1 MTGRPRLLAP
11 RLAVGAGLLGL
22 IGFAAFWLLTAP
34 RGLSEAELAALP
46 EGDAGRGEA
55 VFWAGGCASCHAA
68 PGATGEGLLA
78 LGGGLELVTPFGTF
92 VAPNISSDPED
103 GIGAW
108 STGDLSDAMLRG
120 VSPEGAPYYPA
131 FPYASYA
138 RMTPG
143 DVADLRAYLATLP
156 AVTGEAADHR
166 LAFPFSLRR
175 GIGLWQR
182 AFLSPEPVVAVDE
195 TDPALVRGRYLVE
208 GPGHCGECHTPRN
221 LAGGLETDR
230 WLAGG
235 PNPEGKGRIPDIT
248 PGGDLGAWS
257 VGDIAY
263 YLETGFTPE
272 FDSVG
277 GSMAAVQRNMSMLP
291 ASDREAIAGY
301 LKAVPAPAP

>member
-1 MTGRPRLLAP
+1 MTGRRLLLPRLI
-11 RLAVGAGLLGL
+11 VGAGLLSL
-22 IGFAAFWLLTAP
+22 AGFGAFWLLTAP

-46 EGDAGRGEA
+46 EGDPARGET

-68 PGATGEGLLA
+68 RGATGEALLA
-78 LGGGLELVTPFGTF
+78 LGGGLELATPFGTF

-103 GIGAW
+103 GIGSW
-108 STGDLSDAMLRG
+108 STGDLANAMLRG
-120 VSPEGAPYYPA
+120 ISPEGAHYYPA

-138 RMTPG
+138 RMEPG

-156 AVTGEAADHR
+156 AVAGKAADHR
-166 LAFPFSLRR
+166 LAFPYSLRR
-175 GIGLWQR
+175 GIGLWQL
-182 AFLSPEPVVAVDE
+182 AFLSSDPVVAVDE
-195 TDPALVRGRYLVE
+195 ADQELVRGRYLVE

-221 LAGGLETDR
+221 FAGGLETGR

-235 PNPEGKGRIPDIT
+235 PNPEGEGRIPDIT
-248 PGGDLGAWS
+248 PGGELGEWS

-301 LKAVPAPAP
+301 LKVVPALAP

>member
-1 MTGRPRLLAP
+1 MTGRRLLLPRLI
-11 RLAVGAGLLGL
+11 VGAGLLGL
-22 IGFAAFWLLTAP
+22 AGFGAFWLLTAP

-46 EGDAGRGEA
+46 EGDPARGET

-68 PGATGEGLLA
+68 RGATGEALLA
-78 LGGGLELVTPFGTF
+78 LGGGLELATPFGTF
-92 VAPNISSDPED
+92 VAPNISSDPQD
-103 GIGAW
+103 GIGSW
-108 STGDLSDAMLRG
+108 STGDLANAMLRG
-120 VSPEGAPYYPA
+120 ISPEGAHYYPA

-138 RMTPG
+138 RMEPG

-156 AVTGEAADHR
+156 AVAGKAADHR
-166 LAFPFSLRR
+166 LAFPYSLRR
-175 GIGLWQR
+175 GIGLWQL
-182 AFLSPEPVVAVDE
+182 AFLSSDPVVAVDE
-195 TDPALVRGRYLVE
+195 ADPELVRGRYLVE

-221 LAGGLETDR
+221 FAGGLEMGR

-235 PNPEGKGRIPDIT
+235 PNPEGEGRIPDIT
-248 PGGDLGAWS
+248 PGGELGEWS

-301 LKAVPAPAP
+301 LKAVPALAP